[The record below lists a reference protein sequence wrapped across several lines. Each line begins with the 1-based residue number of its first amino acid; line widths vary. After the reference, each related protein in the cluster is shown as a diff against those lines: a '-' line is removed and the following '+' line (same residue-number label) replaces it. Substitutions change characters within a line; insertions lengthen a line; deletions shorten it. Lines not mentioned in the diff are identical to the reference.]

1 MSHTPPPASADEM
14 PRRLLDALRDEAV
27 FALDAGGRVT
37 WWNAGAEK
45 VFGFPG
51 AEAVGRH
58 CSALYA
64 KEDVQLGMPERDLR
78 RAAQAGEVE
87 TEGWRVRS
95 DGTRFWAVEHTT
107 ALRDDAGQAIGYA
120 RVVRDV
126 TERIRTEEMLRLSEA
141 KFSGIISIA
150 SDAIVTVDE
159 EERIVLFNQGAERI
173 FGWAAAEAMG
183 QPLDVL
189 LPTRARDRHHAHLA
203 GFAGSPV
210 VAKRMGE
217 RQEIF
222 GLRRDGEEFPAEAS
236 ISRLEVGGR
245 RFFTA
250 VVRDITERKEA
261 ERRIAEALER
271 ETAARAGAEAAGRRM
286 RFLAEAGVRL
296 SGSLERDA
304 TLRTLARVAVP
315 ALGDW
320 CAVFLRE
327 DDGGLRRLAMAHA
340 DPARE
345 ELARVLEGTR
355 VEPGAAHP
363 AVLAAETREPVVMAE
378 VPDEFAAALAPS
390 DEQRRV
396 MAELGM
402 RSLLVVPLLV
412 RDSVLGALALV
423 RGREGADYGAE
434 DVDTARELAARAALA
449 VENTRLYGA
458 ARGAIRAREDVLHV
472 VSHDLG
478 NSLSAIVVTT
488 TVLLRTLPEDEANAE
503 LRKRISGI
511 RDLARRMQ
519 RLRQDLL
526 DVASIEGGRLAIE
539 WDRWEPGSVAREALE
554 AFAPLAAEKE
564 IALEGEIAGALPVLE
579 GDRERV
585 MQVLANLL
593 GNAVKFTPPGGRVT
607 LRVAPEPEDVCF
619 EVIDTGPGIP
629 AEHLGHVFDRFWK
642 VRAANRTGAGLGLA
656 IARGIVEAHDG
667 RIWARSTPGQGATF
681 SFTLPLR
688 PEMEDEELWEEEIEE
703 PA

>member
-1 MSHTPPPASADEM
+1 
-14 PRRLLDALRDEAV
+14 
-27 FALDAGGRVT
+27 
-37 WWNAGAEK
+37 
-45 VFGFPG
+45 
-51 AEAVGRH
+51 
-58 CSALYA
+58 
-64 KEDVQLGMPERDLR
+64 
-78 RAAQAGEVE
+78 
-87 TEGWRVRS
+87 
-95 DGTRFWAVEHTT
+95 
-107 ALRDDAGQAIGYA
+107 
-120 RVVRDV
+120 
-126 TERIRTEEMLRLSEA
+126 
-141 KFSGIISIA
+141 
-150 SDAIVTVDE
+150 
-159 EERIVLFNQGAERI
+159 
-173 FGWAAAEAMG
+173 MG

-189 LPTRARDRHHAHLA
+189 LPTRVRDRHHAHLG
-203 GFAGSPV
+203 GFAESPV

-222 GLRRDGEEFPAEAS
+222 GLRRDGREFPAEAS

-296 SGSLERDA
+296 SESLERET

-320 CAVFLRE
+320 CAVFVRE
-327 DDGGLRRLAMAHA
+327 EDGGLRRLAVVHA

-345 ELARVLEGTR
+345 ALARSLEGTR
-355 VEPGAAHP
+355 VEPGAVHHP
-363 AVLAAETREPVVMAE
+363 ALRAVETRGAVMVEPA
-378 VPDEFAAALAPS
+378 PDDVAATLGAS

-402 RSLLVVPLLV
+402 RSLLVMPLLL
-412 RDSVLGALALV
+412 RDQVMGALALAK
-423 RGREGADYGAE
+423 GREGDVFGPE

-458 ARGAIRAREDVLHV
+458 AQGAIRAREDVLHV

-478 NSLSAIVVTT
+478 NSLSAIVVIT

-539 WDRWEPGSVAREALE
+539 WDRWDPAAVAREALE
-554 AFAPLAAEKE
+554 TFAPLAAEKE
-564 IALEGEIAGALPVLE
+564 IALDGEIADALPVLE

-619 EVIDTGPGIP
+619 AVVDTGPGIP

-703 PA
+703 PV